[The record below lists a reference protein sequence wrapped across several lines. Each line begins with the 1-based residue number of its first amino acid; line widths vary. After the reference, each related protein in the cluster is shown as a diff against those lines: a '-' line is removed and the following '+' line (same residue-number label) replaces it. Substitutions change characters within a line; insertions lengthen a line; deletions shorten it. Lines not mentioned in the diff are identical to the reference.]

1 MWSIQAEDTANAL
14 ARDTTPDD
22 LIVLYLC
29 GHGIRDPRT
38 GKWYFVTADARHSDL
53 MNDRYGDCLAFED
66 LSAFSHLPCRKL
78 AILDSCHSGAVQPNM
93 HTDDLKEA
101 LRYLQEDR
109 ILTVT
114 ASEGHQEA
122 AEDRQRRLGRFTSRL
137 IEGLAGQADASM
149 PGSPTPDGVV
159 TLDEVITYLREKLAA
174 DSAEDGFI
182 QRPTAGPIDLLHST
196 PLPLT
201 AIGHPSAE

>member
-1 MWSIQAEDTANAL
+1 
-14 ARDTTPDD
+14 
-22 LIVLYLC
+22 
-29 GHGIRDPRT
+29 
-38 GKWYFVTADARHSDL
+38 
-53 MNDRYGDCLAFED
+53 
-66 LSAFSHLPCRKL
+66 
-78 AILDSCHSGAVQPNM
+78 
-93 HTDDLKEA
+93 
-101 LRYLQEDR
+101 
-109 ILTVT
+109 
-114 ASEGHQEA
+114 
-122 AEDRQRRLGRFTSRL
+122 
-137 IEGLAGQADASM
+137 M